1 MKMLVMVLTDL
12 AASCKK
18 LDETSELPEELPV
31 QVCEFVA
38 KFNSLLSTGGEVL
51 SLNMFK
57 AGNRI
62 ARFLP
67 RVFEVE
73 APPRRQVTEDWQFLE
88 SNTRPIVPYDVRQ

>member
-38 KFNSLLSTGGEVL
+38 KFFTFV
-51 SLNMFK
+51 
-57 AGNRI
+57 NRWRSPV
-62 ARFLP
+62 AQHVQGR
-67 RVFEVE
+67 
-73 APPRRQVTEDWQFLE
+73 E
-88 SNTRPIVPYDVRQ
+88 SNSAISAESIRS

>member
-38 KFNSLLSTGGEVL
+38 KFFDRSQATWGRNLWTFAKPCSGSSATFQLGTALL
-51 SLNMFK
+51 
-57 AGNRI
+57 AQ
-62 ARFLP
+62 RFCK
-67 RVFEVE
+67 
-73 APPRRQVTEDWQFLE
+73 QVV
-88 SNTRPIVPYDVRQ
+88 SS